1 MAVLTR
7 LARLR
12 GSLPAEEPGARG
24 LERVARNP
32 GCQRLRALTMIG
44 VTPATAM
51 RTVYNALDREG
62 QSPFAVAAGNS
73 FERALFENGA
83 ARLLEL
89 YREADRLAT
98 AECKVV
104 VVPELAPAATAAT
117 MARRRAETE
126 RLFRLKA
133 ARDPRAPNLIV
144 KARVRVALL
153 GVPHDTEPDVLV
165 AADGDEFYRP
175 VEVKSYP
182 DRGGK
187 TSPAD
192 IRSAC
197 RQAAVAVIGLRDAV
211 LRLRLGDPER
221 LVTTTADLVLR
232 RPGSFRPTLRPM
244 TLAGEVHSLQRA
256 LDEAPRNLDELESL
270 VEAISPGASLDQVD
284 VLDAVPA
291 NYVDSCREH
300 CALAPKCKQEAIACG
315 DPVLI
320 GSQAREELAA
330 AGSLGRAVS
339 LMRGQGQPR
348 TVEERALQR
357 RLQDTFIAYQQAVTR
372 VR

>member
-1 MAVLTR
+1 VITAR

-12 GSLPAEEPGARG
+12 GSLLAEEPGARG

-51 RTVYNALDREG
+51 KTVYKEPDREG
-62 QSPFAVAAGNS
+62 QSPFALAAGNR
-73 FERALFENGA
+73 FERAVFENGA

-89 YREADRLAT
+89 YRSAGRLTT
-98 AECKVV
+98 AECKIV
-104 VVPELAPAATAAT
+104 VVPELAPGATAAT

-126 RLFRLKA
+126 RLFQHKVR
-133 ARDPRAPNLIV
+133 RDPRAPNIIV
-144 KARVRVALL
+144 KARIPVALL

-165 AADGDEFYRP
+165 AADSDAFYGP

-182 DRGGK
+182 DRAGK
-187 TSPAD
+187 TNAAD

-197 RQAAVAVIGLRDAV
+197 RQAAVAVIGLRHAV
-211 LRLRLGDPER
+211 EQLRLGDPR
-221 LVTTTADLVLR
+221 QLVPAAADLVLR

-244 TLAGEVHSLQRA
+244 TLAGEVHSLERA
-256 LDEAPRNLDELESL
+256 LDEAPRNLEELEAL
-270 VEAISPGASLDQVD
+270 IDAITPGASLDEAE
-284 VLDAVPA
+284 VLDAVPP
-291 NYVDSCREH
+291 NYVEACREH
-300 CALAPKCKQEAIACG
+300 CALAPKCKQAAAACG

-330 AGSLGRAVS
+330 AGSLGRAVD
-339 LMRGQGQPR
+339 LLRGRAQPR
-348 TVEERALQR
+348 TAEERALQA
-357 RLQDTFIAYQQAVTR
+357 RLQQSLGEYRQAVGHGR
-372 VR
+372 